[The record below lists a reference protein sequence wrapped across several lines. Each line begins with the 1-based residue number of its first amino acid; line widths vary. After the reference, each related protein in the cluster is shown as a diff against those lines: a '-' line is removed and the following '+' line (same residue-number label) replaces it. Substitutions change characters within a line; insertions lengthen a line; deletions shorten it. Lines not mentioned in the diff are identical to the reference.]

1 LDTISPDVVT
11 IMPDHAVS
19 VVTRVF
25 RAAGADEAEA
35 AAIAENLVGASARGH
50 DSHGIVRVPRYL
62 QALERGHVGLGRHVT
77 TIIDSPA
84 FALLDGHHGFGQVLG
99 REAVEAGLKKAEDQ
113 GVAVIGLR
121 RSGHLGRIG
130 AWAELAADA
139 GYLSIH
145 FVNVRNS
152 LLVAPF
158 GGAGRCMST
167 APVTIGVPCPDGV
180 HFILDFATSRAAEG
194 KALVALKS
202 GKPMAGDDL
211 VDGNGMLT
219 RDPQVLYGEV
229 PPGTVP
235 DPRKGP
241 GALVAM
247 GEHKGSGLALACEL
261 LAGALTGSGTGM
273 DDNRL
278 WNGMLS
284 IYMRAD
290 AMDDGSGNARMVQ
303 DYVDFVRAS
312 PPATGHDQVMIP
324 GDPERRRLKERT
336 ENGMPVAGEVWCNI
350 LDAGEALGLSRAELD
365 APRAADPQA
374 NAESGSQA

>member
-1 LDTISPDVVT
+1 M
-11 IMPDHAVS
+11 IMPDHAEAVI
-19 VVTRVF
+19 RRIF
-25 RAAGADEAEA
+25 QAAGADAEEA
-35 AAIAENLVGASARGH
+35 AAIADNLVAASARGH

-62 QALERGHVGLGRHVT
+62 LAAERGHVAFGRRVS

-99 REAVEAGLKKAEDQ
+99 HQAVEAGLAKAKDQ
-113 GVAVIGLR
+113 GVALIGLR
-121 RSGHLGRIG
+121 HAGHLGRIG
-130 AWAELAADA
+130 AWAEIAADA
-139 GYLSIH
+139 GFVSIH
-145 FVNVRNS
+145 FVNVKNS

-158 GGAGRCMST
+158 GGAGRRMST

-194 KALVALKS
+194 KALFALKS

-211 VDGNGMLT
+211 VDADGVLT
-219 RDPQVLYGEV
+219 RDPQVLYGDV
-229 PPGTVP
+229 PEGTVP

-261 LAGALTGSGTGM
+261 LAGALTGSGTGKT
-273 DDNRL
+273 DNQL

-284 IYMRAD
+284 IYMKAD
-290 AMDDGSGNARMVQ
+290 AMDNGTGNAQAVQ
-303 DYVDFVRAS
+303 DYVDFVRAC

-324 GDPERRRLKERT
+324 GDPERRRLKDRM
-336 ENGMPVAGEVWCNI
+336 ENGMPVPREVWQNI
-350 LDAGEALGLSRAELD
+350 LDAGAALGLSPD
-365 APRAADPQA
+365 ALGEPERLAQ
-374 NAESGSQA
+374 GSSHG